1 MEKFKSQPYQ
11 IFLESHTR
19 LNNYIKV
26 STVAVDFLYKSK
38 SDEKELSELI
48 NKLILE
54 AGERWTPR
62 VIKEIENELNQLK
75 NDLSKSG
82 IIWVYSAFDVFFKQV
97 EGQLSS
103 FFPKTNEDKNEIN
116 GEDVEDK
123 KETKIITLYKKL
135 DWEIDN
141 IKGILPVLKFYEMLR
156 HCVAHNSGKPTE
168 KLVEISKSEEFQAA
182 ISNWETKYIKKKIS
196 DPPRVT
202 NEVLELKPHHCIMYS
217 ESCLRIATD
226 INNRIYQKFGL
237 NHFIGLTI
245 KTHLI
250 ETRKLSKPVCE
261 NFLRYIVYHLK
272 NDFDILVN
280 PYDKIFDYYKEDDK
294 SKKQHKNRY
303 LTLKNIS

>member
-62 VIKEIENELNQLK
+62 LIKEIENELNQLK